1 MKVMQLI
8 GISAAAVLSFSLVL
22 LAPGTS
28 AADREVNSGEILL
41 LSDEILG
48 NSVEIER
55 AGGGVPPTNG
65 VPGGL
70 PDGPAPVP
78 TLADGGGGDGGG
90 SDGGFGDSDSDSGDS
105 DSGDSDG
112 DSDSDSDGSS
122 YGNDHNRSGHAD
134 STNPGLGGSTSN
146 SLNQGTNNPNNAH
159 R

>member
-55 AGGGVPPTNG
+55 AGGSVPPTNG

-78 TLADGGGGDGGG
+78 VPALSDGGGGDGGG
-90 SDGGFGDSDSDSGDS
+90 SDGGFGDSDSNSGDSDSGDSDSGDSDSGDSDSGDSDS

-112 DSDSDSDGSS
+112 DSDSDSDSK
-122 YGNDHNRSGHAD
+122 
-134 STNPGLGGSTSN
+134 
-146 SLNQGTNNPNNAH
+146 
-159 R
+159 

>member
-55 AGGGVPPTNG
+55 AGGSVPPTNG

-78 TLADGGGGDGGG
+78 PRFLMAVVATAAAPTVVSETPIVTPETAILETATPEIPTPEIPTR
-90 SDGGFGDSDSDSGDS
+90 DS

-112 DSDSDSDGSS
+112 DSDSDSDSK
-122 YGNDHNRSGHAD
+122 
-134 STNPGLGGSTSN
+134 
-146 SLNQGTNNPNNAH
+146 
-159 R
+159 